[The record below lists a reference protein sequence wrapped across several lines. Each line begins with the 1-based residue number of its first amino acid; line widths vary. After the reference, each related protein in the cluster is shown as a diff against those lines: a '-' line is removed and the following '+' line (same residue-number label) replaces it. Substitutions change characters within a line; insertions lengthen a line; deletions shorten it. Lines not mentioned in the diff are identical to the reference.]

1 MKNEELLNIAK
12 KHSTPSFLFDIQA
25 LLSRIKAM
33 KDILDN
39 KYELCFAMKANP
51 FLTTYISKNI
61 EKIEVCSP
69 GELQIC
75 ITLNIPA
82 SQIIYSGVVKGYD
95 DVVLALEYGVK
106 AFTAES
112 LNQLELI
119 NKCTLDLDS
128 KICILLR
135 LSTGSQFGMGKK
147 DIIKAINMLHKYQN
161 IKFSGL
167 HYYAGTQRKKIDLQL
182 KDLNLL
188 LDLKNEITSIIK
200 MDEFIIEYGPGLN
213 VSMFEDDDFSD
224 TLKPLSIL
232 KTKLDELNLDRVKM
246 RIELGRFMVQYCG
259 YYLASILD
267 VKNTGECDY
276 CLLDGGINH
285 VNYYGSIMGMK
296 IPIMRHISINSNAYK
311 QEKDYCICGALCT
324 SGDVLVRRKQLDN
337 PQIGDLIVFENIGA
351 YSVTEGIYL
360 FLSRALP
367 KVLLLDNKNILVAR
381 DFKEI
386 FELNF

>member
-1 MKNEELLNIAK
+1 MNNEKLLNIAK
-12 KHSTPSFLFDIQA
+12 KHGTPSFLFDIQA
-25 LLSRIKAM
+25 LLNRVRAM

-75 ITLNIPA
+75 IKLNISP

-95 DVVLALEYGVK
+95 DIVLALKYGIK
-106 AFTAES
+106 TFTAES

-119 NKCTLDLDS
+119 NKCTLALDV
-128 KICILLR
+128 KIFVLLR
-135 LSTGSQFGMGKK
+135 LSAKSQFGMSKE
-147 DIIKAINMLHKYQN
+147 DILHAIKTSSKYQN
-161 IKFSGL
+161 IQFSGL

-188 LDLKNEITSIIK
+188 LDLKNEIIDIIK
-200 MDEFIIEYGPGLN
+200 IDEFIIEYAPGLS

-224 TLKPLSIL
+224 TLKPLSTL
-232 KTKLDELNLDRVKM
+232 KAKLDKLNLDGVKI
-246 RIELGRFMVQYCG
+246 RIELGRFIVQYCG

-296 IPIMRHISINSNAYK
+296 IPIMRHFQINHNHHDDK
-311 QEKDYCICGALCT
+311 KDYCICGALCT

-360 FLSRALP
+360 FLSRTLP

>member
-1 MKNEELLNIAK
+1 MKNDELLNIAQK
-12 KHSTPSFLFDIQA
+12 YGTPSFLFDIQS
-25 LLSRIKAM
+25 LLNRIEAM

-39 KYELCFAMKANP
+39 KYKLCFAMKANP

-69 GELQIC
+69 GELKIC
-75 ITLNIPA
+75 IKLNIPA
-82 SQIIYSGVVKGYD
+82 LQIIYSGVVKGYN
-95 DVVLALEYGVK
+95 DVVLALKYGIK
-106 AFTAES
+106 TLTAES
-112 LNQLELI
+112 LSQLELI
-119 NKCTLDLDS
+119 NKCALDLNV
-128 KICILLR
+128 KVFVLLR
-135 LSTGSQFGMGKK
+135 LSTRSQFGISRK
-147 DIIKAINMLHKYQN
+147 DILQIINDVRKYTN
-161 IKFSGL
+161 VIFCGL
-167 HYYAGTQRKKIDLQL
+167 HYYAGTQRKRVELQI

-188 LDLKNEITSIIK
+188 LDLKNEIINTTKI
-200 MDEFIIEYGPGLN
+200 DEFIIEYGPGLG

-224 TLKPLSIL
+224 TLEPLGDL
-232 KTKLDELNLDRVKM
+232 KTKLDELDLSGVKLY
-246 RIELGRFMVQYCG
+246 IELGRFIAQYCG
-259 YYLASILD
+259 YYLTSILD

-296 IPIMRHISINSNAYK
+296 IPIMRHIQMKNHHNK
-311 QEKDYCICGALCT
+311 KKDYCICGALCT
-324 SGDVLVRRKQLDN
+324 SADVLVRRKQLDN

>member
-12 KHSTPSFLFDIQA
+12 KHGTPSFLFDIQA
-25 LLSRIKAM
+25 LLNRVRAM

-39 KYELCFAMKANP
+39 KYELCYAMKANP

-75 ITLNIPA
+75 IKLNISP

-95 DVVLALEYGVK
+95 DIVLALKYGIK
-106 AFTAES
+106 TFTAES

-119 NKCTLDLDS
+119 NKCTLALDV
-128 KICILLR
+128 KIFVLLR
-135 LSTGSQFGMGKK
+135 LSAKSQFGMSKE
-147 DIIKAINMLHKYQN
+147 DILHAIKTSSKYQN
-161 IKFSGL
+161 IQFSGL

-188 LDLKNEITSIIK
+188 LDLKNEIIDIIK
-200 MDEFIIEYGPGLN
+200 IDEFIIEYAPGLS

-224 TLKPLSIL
+224 TLKPLSTL
-232 KTKLDELNLDRVKM
+232 KAKLDKLNLDGVKI
-246 RIELGRFMVQYCG
+246 RIELGRFIVQYCG

-296 IPIMRHISINSNAYK
+296 IPIMRHFQINHNHHDDK
-311 QEKDYCICGALCT
+311 KDYCICGALCT

-360 FLSRALP
+360 FLSRTLP
-367 KVLLLDNKNILVAR
+367 KILLIDNDNITIVR

>member
-33 KDILDN
+33 KDILYN

-61 EKIEVCSP
+61 DKIEVCSP

-75 ITLNIPA
+75 IKLNIPA
-82 SQIIYSGVVKGYD
+82 SQIIYSGVVKGCD
-95 DVVLALEYGVK
+95 DVVLALKYGVK
-106 AFTAES
+106 TFTAES
-112 LNQLELI
+112 LDQLELI
-119 NKCTLDLDS
+119 NKCTLDFDI

-135 LSTGSQFGMGKK
+135 LSTGSQFGMSKK
-147 DIIKAINMLHKYQN
+147 DIIKAINMLHKYKN

-296 IPIMRHISINSNAYK
+296 IPIMRHISINSNSYK

-324 SGDVLVRRKQLDN
+324 SGDILVRRKQLDN
-337 PQIGDLIVFENIGA
+337 PQIGDFIVFENIGA

-360 FLSRALP
+360 FLSRTLP

>member
-12 KHSTPSFLFDIQA
+12 KHSTPSFLFDVQA

-51 FLTTYISKNI
+51 FLITYISKNI

-75 ITLNIPA
+75 IKLNIPA

-95 DVVLALEYGVK
+95 DVVLALKYGVK
-106 AFTAES
+106 TFTAES

-119 NKCTLDLDS
+119 NKCTLDLDI

-135 LSTGSQFGMGKK
+135 LSAGSQFGMSKK
-147 DIIKAINMLHKYQN
+147 DIIKVINMLHKYKN

-213 VSMFEDDDFSD
+213 VNMFEDDDFSD

-324 SGDVLVRRKQLDN
+324 SGDMLVRRKQLDN

-360 FLSRALP
+360 FLSRVLP

>member
-12 KHSTPSFLFDIQA
+12 KHGTPSFLFDIQA
-25 LLSRIKAM
+25 LLNRVRAM

-39 KYELCFAMKANP
+39 KYELCYAMKANP

-75 ITLNIPA
+75 IKLNISP

-95 DVVLALEYGVK
+95 DIVLALKYGIK
-106 AFTAES
+106 TFTAES

-119 NKCTLDLDS
+119 NKCTLALDV
-128 KICILLR
+128 KIFVLLR
-135 LSTGSQFGMGKK
+135 LSAKSQFGMSKE
-147 DIIKAINMLHKYQN
+147 DILHAIKTSSKYQN
-161 IKFSGL
+161 IQFSGL

-188 LDLKNEITSIIK
+188 LDLKNEIIDIIK
-200 MDEFIIEYGPGLN
+200 IDEFIIEYAPGLS

-224 TLKPLSIL
+224 TLKPLSTL
-232 KTKLDELNLDRVKM
+232 KAKLDKLNLDGVKI
-246 RIELGRFMVQYCG
+246 RIELGRFIVQYCG

-296 IPIMRHISINSNAYK
+296 IPIMRHFQINHNHHDDK
-311 QEKDYCICGALCT
+311 KDYCICGALCT

-360 FLSRALP
+360 FLSRTLP